1 MRGQARDLR
10 DFAPA
15 SEVKV
20 YKLNP
25 DGTRGEFLRTEKPK
39 WYEKDFKFGQGHFKK
54 EAK

>member
-20 YKLNP
+20 YKAKP
-25 DGTRGEFLRTEKPK
+25 DGTPGELLRVEKPK
-39 WYEKDFKFGQGHFKK
+39 WFEKDFKFGQGYFKK
-54 EAK
+54 AGK